1 MTATVPGSR
10 PIIQHADI
18 VSGEA
23 VRARTWLDAAE
34 LANWCGG
41 NGEVLVPGY
50 SPEQTIAA
58 GASAT
63 FRFRVTPPGRAVQ
76 RVWHVQL
83 EGNAAITV
91 DTTEGSP
98 ADYVIGDVALV
109 LYRENLTAKSSS
121 LQEMKLDITNAA
133 SSATVTVKSIA
144 CFEAPRIAL
153 DKDAV
158 DYGVETTTTAV
169 REPIQ
174 ENNYTSLGGIVG
186 AFNATQRRQYFNIAR
201 PDTNGDSW
209 STTSGTFVIVLD
221 EVPILARKLL
231 PADTTGNVRFAALCR
246 ASDATTD
253 GEIRIT
259 NNATANTVTLTV
271 TNPGTTFDWFT
282 VDFPADILCEDLSY
296 GSGWPDDA
304 LLTAVAKTLDIDFR
318 VSGGAGTFYVATIA
332 AIEY

>member
-10 PIIQHADI
+10 PVIRQADI
-18 VSGEA
+18 VTGEA

-76 RVWHVQL
+76 RIWHVQL

-91 DTTEGSP
+91 DTTEGAP
-98 ADYVIGDVALV
+98 ADYVIADGALV
-109 LYRENLTAKSSS
+109 LYRESLTAKSSA
-121 LQEMKLDITNAA
+121 LQEIKLDITNAA

-144 CFEAPRIAL
+144 CFEAPRIVL
-153 DKDAV
+153 DKNTV

-174 ENNYTSLGGIVG
+174 ENDYTSLGGIVG
-186 AFNATQRRQYFNIAR
+186 AFGATQRRQYFNIAR
-201 PDTNGDSW
+201 PDTTAASW
-209 STTSGTFVIVLD
+209 STTSGTFGIVLD
-221 EVPILARKLL
+221 AVPILARKIF
-231 PADTTGNVRFAALCR
+231 PASTTGNVRFAALCR

-271 TNPGTTFDWFT
+271 TNPGTTFDWYT
-282 VDFPADILCEDLSY
+282 VDFPTDILCEDLSEAT
-296 GSGWPDDA
+296 GWPDGA
-304 LLTAVAKTLDIDFR
+304 LLTSVAKTLNIDFR
-318 VSGGAGTFYVATIA
+318 VSGGAGTFYVASIA
-332 AIEY
+332 AVEY